1 MCRQWGALE
10 HSVLSGMS
18 LSNSILQDSKKY
30 ADEDLERLL
39 EPQGMDNTKE
49 TVSSPQQDWCTYE
62 VTDIIAAWIGTIQVQ
77 ARRGSRVENGQELPS
92 LIKKLSLSLLLTA
105 VCKGKIH
112 FLSECT
118 NYMQWQAPYPAVG
131 GQYKINSVVFWR
143 LFFDS
148 FCFVWTFLSYWS
160 LFVYYGS
167 QSCVFYGFCL
177 CMRVSCVFALF
188 FFPILFVFLFCSVF
202 KTTLLFPKERDKEGI
217 ELNG

>member
-92 LIKKLSLSLLLTA
+92 LIKKLSLSLIDSCLQGKNPFSLWVHKLHAMAGPIPSSGWPIQNKLSGFLKTFFLT
-105 VCKGKIH
+105 H
-112 FLSECT
+112 FVLFGLFYLTDLCLYIMDP
-118 NYMQWQAPYPAVG
+118 NL
-131 GQYKINSVVFWR
+131 VF
-143 LFFDS
+143 
-148 FCFVWTFLSYWS
+148 
-160 LFVYYGS
+160 
-167 QSCVFYGFCL
+167 FYGFCL

-188 FFPILFVFLFCSVF
+188 FFFLFC
-202 KTTLLFPKERDKEGI
+202 LFFCFVLFLKLPCYFLKREIKRA
-217 ELNG
+217 